1 MYVYDE
7 YDQRIIEDRV
17 KQFRDQTRRYLA
29 GELSEEEFRPL
40 RLQNGLYIQRFA
52 PMLRVAVPYGQLTSR
67 QTRMMAK
74 IARDYDKGYAHIST
88 RQNVQFNWPAVED
101 IPDILAEL
109 ATVQMHAIQTSG
121 NCLRN
126 VTTDQFAGVAADEVI
141 DPRPWCEIVRQW
153 TTFHPEFAYLPRK
166 FKIAVNGST
175 ADRAAIEVHDIG
187 LEPVHNAAG
196 ELGFRVLVGGGLGR
210 TPVVGAFINEFLP
223 WQDLLSYLDA
233 ILRVYNRYGRRDN
246 KYKARIKILVKA
258 LTPEVFAQKVDAE
271 MVHLRGG
278 QTTLTEA
285 ELHRV
290 AKHFVDPDYKALD
303 NQTAAL
309 AELDKE
315 HPGFA
320 RWRTRNT
327 LAHKKP
333 GYVAVTL
340 SLKPTGVAP
349 GDITDKQ
356 LDAVADLADRY
367 SFGQLRTSHE
377 QNIILA
383 DVEQSQLFALWGELR
398 EGGFATPNIG
408 LLTDIICCPGGDFCS
423 LANAKSIPIAESI
436 QRRFDDLDY
445 LFDIGELD
453 LNISGCMNAC
463 GHHHVGHIGIL
474 GVDKKGEEFYQVS
487 LGGSASRDASLGK
500 ILGPSFA
507 QEAMPDVISKLID
520 VYVEQRTEDE
530 RLSTPT
536 SVLASTSSRNAS
548 MQRIIKNN
556 AVVDETW
563 HLLPK
568 DFNIDDISN
577 CDDLIVPLQLWREH
591 SRMLKARD
599 GGLGV
604 WLDADEEAE
613 EIGEDVAEFQV
624 IALNFPA
631 FTDGRN
637 YSNARLLR
645 DRYGFKGELRAIG
658 DVLRDQL
665 FYMHRC
671 GFDAFAVRADK
682 DPYEALE
689 GLKDFSVTYQAAT
702 DEPLPLFRRR

>member
-52 PMLRVAVPYGQLTSR
+52 PMLRVAVPYGQLNAR
-67 QTRMMAK
+67 QVRVLAK

-88 RQNVQFNWPAVED
+88 RQNVQYNWPALED

-126 VTTDQFAGVAADEVI
+126 TTTDQFAGVAADEVI

-166 FKIAVNGST
+166 FKIAINGSKE
-175 ADRAAIEVHDIG
+175 DRAAIEVHDIG
-187 LEPVHNAAG
+187 LEPVYNEAG

-210 TPVVGAFINEFLP
+210 TPVVGSFINEFLP
-223 WQDLLSYLDA
+223 WQDLISYLDA

-258 LTPEVFAQKVDAE
+258 LTPEVFAEKVEAE
-271 MVHLRGG
+271 MAHLRGG
-278 QTTLTEA
+278 PTTLTEA
-285 ELHRV
+285 ELQRV
-290 AKHFVDPDYKALD
+290 SRHFVDPAYLALD
-303 NQTAAL
+303 NVDYAS
-309 AELDKE
+309 LDE
-315 HPGFA
+315 QYPGFA
-320 RWRTRNT
+320 RWRSRNT
-327 LAHKKP
+327 RAHKKP

-349 GDITDKQ
+349 GDISDKQ
-356 LDAVADLADRY
+356 LDAVADLAERY
-367 SFGQLRTSHE
+367 SFGFLRTSHE

-383 DVEQSQLFALWGELR
+383 DVEQRQLHALWLELR
-398 EGGFATPNIG
+398 EQGFATPNVG
-408 LLTDIICCPGGDFCS
+408 LLTDIICCPGGDYCS

-445 LFDIGELD
+445 LFDIGEID

-487 LGGSASRDASLGK
+487 LGGNAARDASLGK

-507 QEAMPDVISKLID
+507 QDEMADVIEKLID

-530 RLSTPT
+530 RFIDTY
-536 SVLASTSSRNAS
+536 
-548 MQRIIKNN
+548 QRIG
-556 AVVDETW
+556 
-563 HLLPK
+563 
-568 DFNIDDISN
+568 ID
-577 CDDLIVPLQLWREH
+577 P
-591 SRMLKARD
+591 
-599 GGLGV
+599 
-604 WLDADEEAE
+604 
-613 EIGEDVAEFQV
+613 
-624 IALNFPA
+624 
-631 FTDGRN
+631 
-637 YSNARLLR
+637 
-645 DRYGFKGELRAIG
+645 FKER
-658 DVLRDQL
+658 V
-665 FYMHRC
+665 Y
-671 GFDAFAVRADK
+671 
-682 DPYEALE
+682 
-689 GLKDFSVTYQAAT
+689 AANH
-702 DEPLPLFRRR
+702 

>member
-52 PMLRVAVPYGQLTSR
+52 PMLRVAVPYGQLNAT
-67 QTRMMAK
+67 QTRMLAK

-88 RQNVQFNWPAVED
+88 RQNVQFNWPALED

-126 VTTDQFAGVAADEVI
+126 TTTDQFAGVAQDEVV

-153 TTFHPEFAYLPRK
+153 TTFHPEFAFLPRK
-166 FKIAVNGST
+166 FKIAINGSKQ
-175 ADRAAIEVHDIG
+175 DRAAIEVHDIG
-187 LEPVHNAAG
+187 LEPVYNAAG

-223 WQDLLSYLDA
+223 WQDLISYLDA

-258 LTPEVFAQKVDAE
+258 LTPEVFAEKVEAE
-271 MVHLRGG
+271 MAHLRGG
-278 QTTLTEA
+278 ATTLTEA
-285 ELHRV
+285 EVQRV
-290 AKHFVDPDYKALD
+290 SRHFVDPAYQALD
-303 NQTAAL
+303 DVDYAT
-309 AELDKE
+309 LDQE

-320 RWRTRNT
+320 RWRSRNT
-327 LAHKKP
+327 RAHKRS

-349 GDITDKQ
+349 GDLTDKQ
-356 LDAVADLADRY
+356 LDAVADLAERY
-367 SFGQLRTSHE
+367 SFGFLRTSHE

-383 DVEQSQLFALWGELR
+383 DVEQRQLHALWLELR
-398 EGGFATPNIG
+398 EQGFATPNIG

-487 LGGSASRDASLGK
+487 LGGNAARDASLGK

-507 QEAMPDVISKLID
+507 QDEMADVIEKLIG
-520 VYVEQRTEDE
+520 VYVEKRTEDE
-530 RLSTPT
+530 RFIDTY
-536 SVLASTSSRNAS
+536 
-548 MQRIIKNN
+548 QRIG
-556 AVVDETW
+556 
-563 HLLPK
+563 
-568 DFNIDDISN
+568 ID
-577 CDDLIVPLQLWREH
+577 P
-591 SRMLKARD
+591 
-599 GGLGV
+599 
-604 WLDADEEAE
+604 
-613 EIGEDVAEFQV
+613 
-624 IALNFPA
+624 
-631 FTDGRN
+631 
-637 YSNARLLR
+637 
-645 DRYGFKGELRAIG
+645 FKER
-658 DVLRDQL
+658 V
-665 FYMHRC
+665 Y
-671 GFDAFAVRADK
+671 
-682 DPYEALE
+682 
-689 GLKDFSVTYQAAT
+689 AANH
-702 DEPLPLFRRR
+702 